1 MKNRSIWG
9 ILLVVMTVILSL
21 AGCSQQDE
29 KEPAATK
36 DDKKVLTFSWSG
48 DIGDLNPHSY
58 FPNEF
63 FSQAMV
69 YESLVYY
76 GEGGEIKPW
85 LAKSWD
91 VSEDGKE
98 YIFHLRD
105 DVKFSDGSTFNAA
118 IVKKN
123 FDTVLANSEQHDWVE
138 LINQIN
144 TTEVIDNYTFKLT
157 LHNAYYPTLQE
168 LTYVRPLRFV
178 AESAFPESGDTF
190 KDGLTAPIG
199 TGPWILKEHKENEY
213 AIFERNENYWG
224 IKPKVEEVVVKVIT
238 DGESRV
244 LAFEKGELDM
254 IFGNG
259 VISQDSF
266 KFLEESGEYETK
278 ISDPTAT
285 RTLLFNTNREII
297 SDKNVRLALQHAFN
311 KDAVIDNIFYGI
323 EKKADTLFPRN
334 LAYTDVAVDPY
345 EYDVEKAKALL
356 DEAGWKTVEGKE
368 FREKDGQPLQLE
380 LLFISTDNIQK
391 SIAEYVQGD
400 LRKIGIDVKLTSQE
414 SNTFW
419 TTAFDGGYDIL
430 FTATW
435 AVPFDPHSY
444 LAAITTDSTGGGP
457 DYYALSGLAIKQSLD
472 TRIKEVLLTTS
483 EADRIQQY
491 HQILTALHEEAVYLP
506 ISYQSNIA
514 VYKKNIT
521 GVDFLPQEVEIPT
534 TTIDVKN

>member
-1 MKNRSIWG
+1 MQKRSILAVFL
-9 ILLVVMTVILSL
+9 IVMTVFLSL
-21 AGCSQQDE
+21 AACSQQDA
-29 KEPAATK
+29 KETVATK
-36 DDKKVLTFSWSG
+36 GDKKVFTFSWSG
-48 DIGDLNPHSY
+48 DIGDLNPHTY

-63 FSQAMV
+63 YSQAMV

-85 LAKSWD
+85 LAKSWN

-105 DVKFSDGSTFNAA
+105 DVMFSDGSTFNAA

-123 FDTVLANSEQHDWVE
+123 FDTVLANREQHDWIE

-144 TTEVIDNYTFKLT
+144 ITEVIDNYTFKLT

-178 AESAFPESGDTF
+178 AESAFPASGDTF

-199 TGPWILKEHKENEY
+199 TGPWVLKEHKENEY
-213 AIFERNENYWG
+213 AIFERNDHYWG
-224 IKPKVEEVVVKVIT
+224 EKPQVDEVVVKVIT

-266 KFLEESGEYETK
+266 KFLKESGKYETK

-285 RTLLFNTNREII
+285 RTLLFNTNRETM
-297 SDKNVRLALQHAFN
+297 SNKNIRLALQHAFN
-311 KDAVIDNIFYGI
+311 KDAIIDHIFYGI
-323 EKKADTLFPRN
+323 ENKADTLFPQN
-334 LAYTDVAVDPY
+334 LTYTDVAVDPY

-356 DEAGWKTVEGKE
+356 DEAGWKAVEGKE

-380 LLFISTDNIQK
+380 LLLISTDNIQK
-391 SIAEYVQGD
+391 SIAEFAQGD

-414 SNTFW
+414 LNTFW
-419 TTAFDGGYDIL
+419 TAAFDGNYDIL

-444 LAAITTDSTGGGP
+444 LASITTNSSGGGP
-457 DYYALSGLAIKQSLD
+457 DHYALSGLSFKKELDARIKQ
-472 TRIKEVLLTTS
+472 VLLTTN
-483 EADRIQQY
+483 EEDRIQQY
-491 HQILTALHEEAVYLP
+491 HKILTMLHEEAVYLP

-521 GVDFLPQEVEIPT
+521 GVNFLPQEVEIPT
-534 TTIDVKN
+534 TKIDRIN

>member
-1 MKNRSIWG
+1 MTA
-9 ILLVVMTVILSL
+9 ILAL

-29 KEPAATK
+29 KETTK
-36 DDKKVLTFSWSG
+36 DDKKVFTFSWSG

-76 GEGGEIKPW
+76 GEGGDIKPW
-85 LAKSWD
+85 LAESWD

-98 YIFHLRD
+98 YTFHLRE
-105 DVKFSDGSTFNAA
+105 DVKFSDGTAFNAA

-123 FDTVLANSEQHDWVE
+123 FDTVLANGEQHDWIE
-138 LINQIN
+138 LINQID
-144 TTEVIDNYTFKLT
+144 TTEIIDTYTFKLT

-178 AESAFPESGDTF
+178 AESAFPASGDTF
-190 KDGLTAPIG
+190 KDGLIAPIG
-199 TGPWILKEHKENEY
+199 TGPWVLKEHKENEY
-213 AIFERNENYWG
+213 AIFERNDNYWG
-224 IKPKVEEVVVKVIT
+224 EKPKVDEVVVKVIT

-266 KFLEESGEYETK
+266 KFLKESGKYETK

-285 RTLLFNTNREII
+285 RTLLFNTNRDIM

-323 EKKADTLFPRN
+323 EKKADTLFPQN

-345 EYDVEKAKALL
+345 KYDVEKAKALL
-356 DEAGWKTVEGKE
+356 DKAGWKTVKGKE
-368 FREKDGQPLQLE
+368 FREKDGQPLQLD

-444 LAAITTDSTGGGP
+444 LASITTDSTGGGP
-457 DYYALSGLAIKQSLD
+457 DYYALSGLSIKQALD
-472 TRIKEVLLTTS
+472 ARIKQVLLTTN

-491 HQILTALHEEAVYLP
+491 HEILRTLHEEAVYLP

-514 VYKKNIT
+514 VYKKNVK
-521 GVDFLPQEVEIPT
+521 GVDFLPQEIEIPT